1 MKNKIMILI
10 ILFIISLQIL
20 NGCVEEVKGPVQI
33 QGKGYFNSIQDAI
46 DASNDGD
53 KIIVYPGIYNE
64 SIIINK
70 SISLISNDKNNTI
83 IRYPDNKTMVSLI
96 KIIVDYCTIDNFTII
111 GNNRKPNSNGIE
123 IISSNNSI
131 NNNII
136 KDTYYGLF
144 KKNSNN
150 NIIFNNDL
158 IENEYGIYM
167 ANSNDNQIISNNI
180 TNNDV
185 IGFYALTSSNNNN
198 LNLNIFL
205 YNSIAIRIKG
215 SKHNV
220 IERNIISNS
229 AGIGIYLCCGA
240 VENIVFNNSL
250 INNNPN
256 ADDHYDNQWFHN
268 NTGNYWSDYSEKY
281 PDAIDENNDDIWD
294 TPYLIYEF
302 DEKTDMFPLAE
313 SVKI

>member
-1 MKNKIMILI
+1 MKNKIMISI
-10 ILFIISLQIL
+10 MLFIISFQIL

-33 QGKGYFNSIQDAI
+33 QGKGYFNTIQDAI

-53 KIIVYPGIYNE
+53 KIIVFPGIYNE

-83 IRYPDNKTMVSLI
+83 IRYPNNKTMISLI
-96 KIIVDYCTIDNFTII
+96 KITIDYCTIDNFTII
-111 GNNRKPNSNGIE
+111 GNKRKPNSNGIE

-150 NIIFNNDL
+150 NIIFNNNL

-167 ANSNDNQIISNNI
+167 ASSNDNQIISNNI

-198 LNLNIFL
+198 LKYNIL
-205 YNSIAIRIKG
+205 INNSNAIRIKG
-215 SKHNV
+215 SKYNV
-220 IERNIISNS
+220 IERNIIKYS
-229 AGIGIYLCCGA
+229 AARGIYLCCGA
-240 VENIVFNNSL
+240 VENIVFSNSL
-250 INNNPN
+250 IDNNPN
-256 ADDHYDNQWFHN
+256 VDDHYENQWFYN
-268 NTGNYWSDYSEKY
+268 NTGNYWSDYNEKY
-281 PDAIDENNDDIWD
+281 PDA
-294 TPYLIYEF
+294 L
-302 DEKTDMFPLAE
+302 
-313 SVKI
+313 